1 MENPKSY
8 FYILM
13 AIIYVAYQI
22 YEQTKKKQAKKV
34 EAPQP
39 ILKKQKQQSAKP
51 IQEKVNQIK
60 QEKPY
65 QSFEG
70 NSLEKP
76 IEEINTMRAALQ
88 KPAEEILI
96 EEPEESL
103 NFQFDDKQ
111 SIRQAFVMSEI
122 FNNPKWSSKN

>member
-60 QEKPY
+60 KEKPY
-65 QSFEG
+65 KSFEG